1 MLFFMFST
9 LAAPPEGWSYVDT
22 RDGIEV
28 SQKTF
33 SDSPLFAFRGEANV
47 DVHTSVLLGLLL
59 DDPKGAEWVD
69 LMNFSKRLK
78 SINSNTHIL
87 HQSYDLPWPIQDRD
101 YLLNQEIQYD
111 HSNKVVTIEFHSI
124 IDPILPENECC
135 IRAYATRTYWKFSAL
150 PNGSTDVVV
159 EVLTDPKG
167 SLPAWLVNLI
177 QKDWPYNSIHNLSE
191 RAKKGD
197 IPKEEVTKDW

>member
-1 MLFFMFST
+1 MLFFLFSA
-9 LAAPPEGWSYVDT
+9 LAAPPEGWTYVDT
-22 RDGIEV
+22 KDGIEV

-33 SDSPLFAFRGEANV
+33 ADSPLFAFRGEAVV
-47 DVHTSVLLGLLL
+47 DVHTSVLLELLL

-78 SINSNTHIL
+78 SLDPNTHIL

-101 YLLNQEIQYD
+101 YLLKQEVQYD
-111 HSNKVVTIEFHSI
+111 QANKVATIEFHSFE
-124 IDPILPENECC
+124 DPILPEQECC
-135 IRAYATRTYWKFSAL
+135 IRAYATRTYWKFSAQ
-150 PNGSTDVVV
+150 PDGSTHVIV

-177 QKDWPYNSIHNLSE
+177 QQDWPYNSIHNLSE

-197 IPKEEVTKDW
+197 IPKEELTKDW